1 MTHRYVKE
9 LIKILSSKDL
19 DFRPALQQVFA
30 CNNKLYATDGYIA
43 IEILESDNVAG
54 KCMTLQQLKVWEAT
68 HPDKND
74 MVSADDL
81 QPLEDSMPDMEKLL
95 SGNFEKPCRVA
106 LDIKKLKQC
115 CDFLK
120 CTQFEVKQNSNNENL
135 YQIIPIGDGR
145 SILEKAFDSKVYL
158 MGVCP

>member
-19 DFRPALQQVFA
+19 DFRPVLQQVFA
-30 CNNKLYATDGYIA
+30 CNNKLYVTDGYIA

-68 HPDKND
+68 HPDKNAI
-74 MVSADDL
+74 VTSDDL
-81 QPLEDSMPDMEKLL
+81 HTLEDSMPDMEKLL
-95 SGNFEKPCRVA
+95 SGSFEKPSRVA

-135 YQIIPIGDGR
+135 YQIVPLDDNR
-145 SILEKAFDSKVYL
+145 AILEKAFDSKVYL
-158 MGVCP
+158 MGVKA

>member
-19 DFRPALQQVFA
+19 EFRPALQQVFA
-30 CNNKLYATDGYIA
+30 CNNKLYATDGYIS
-43 IEILESDNVAG
+43 IEILENDNAVG

-68 HPDKND
+68 HPDKNAI
-74 MVSADDL
+74 VTGDDL

-95 SGNFEKPCRVA
+95 SGNFENPCKVA
-106 LDIKKLKQC
+106 FDIKKLKQC

-120 CTQFEVKQNSNNENL
+120 CTQFEVKQNTNNKNL
-135 YQIIPIGDGR
+135 YQIVPLDDNR

-158 MGVCP
+158 MGLE